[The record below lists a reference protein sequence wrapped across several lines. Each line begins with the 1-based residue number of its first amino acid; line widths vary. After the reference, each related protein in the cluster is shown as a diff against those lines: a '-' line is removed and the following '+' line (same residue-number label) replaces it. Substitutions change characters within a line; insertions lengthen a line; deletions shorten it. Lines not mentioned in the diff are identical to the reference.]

1 MLCTELQ
8 TEKFAL
14 RYYLKREIKY
24 GMPSERDVDR
34 DPNGKTNRDCQLQ
47 LGGNCFESPS

>member
-1 MLCTELQ
+1 MILRI
-8 TEKFAL
+8 AL
-14 RYYLKREIKY
+14 DAR
-24 GMPSERDVDR
+24 GVDR